1 MLFSMKFLSF
11 TIIDPNLAENLTKLA
26 EIVGPHVVYG
36 VAFSNSKDP
45 WSLVGPG
52 CHQVSSGVVVR
63 IVEGKSR
70 VEALL
75 NTGRYHGWCQYHKSL
90 SIGSKCFVFFYGQEK
105 QRKVNTVNNCQYGQ
119 NWTKTGQKRSGGTR
133 RQADRHINTLTRT
146 DLSAGPRE

>member
-1 MLFSMKFLSF
+1 MIFSMFQIF
-11 TIIDPNLAENLTKLA
+11 TFIDPNCAENITNLA
-26 EIVGPHVVYG
+26 EIVGPRMVYG

-75 NTGRYHGWCQYHKSL
+75 NTALHMSGYLMELIKDKKDFKRAIRNEKWPERPKGSL
-90 SIGSKCFVFFYGQEK
+90 SKETAVLMNFFQGSKYF
-105 QRKVNTVNNCQYGQ
+105 
-119 NWTKTGQKRSGGTR
+119 
-133 RQADRHINTLTRT
+133 
-146 DLSAGPRE
+146 